1 MAYLD
6 GPPTDKGKGG
16 KKRPNTKAKVT
27 ARQTARKE
35 SGMSAQKFYVKT
47 RMAEAAKKGKTLDKA
62 ALRKKFQSGE
72 VTRKG
77 FGAPKKKTG
86 GTGSSST
93 GSSSNKV
100 GMGGNPNSNSNNNS
114 RKAYG
119 GKPAPTSWNNE
130 LWSLRGTKK
139 HGNKNAAAWSADT
152 YLRTGN
158 ERIGD
163 KARKA
168 KGRYGS

>member
-1 MAYLD
+1 MANKYTGSEVA
-6 GPPTDKGKGG
+6 GPGKGKN
-16 KKRPNTKAKVT
+16 RPNAKAKVA
-27 ARQTARKE
+27 ARRTARKA
-35 SGMSAQKFYVKT
+35 SGMSAQKNYVQT
-47 RMAEAAKKGKTLDKA
+47 RMAEAAKSGKTLDKA
-62 ALRKKFQSGE
+62 ALRKKFQSGD
-72 VTRKG
+72 VARKG

-86 GTGSSST
+86 RTN
-93 GSSSNKV
+93 SSSNKV

-163 KARKA
+163 TARKA